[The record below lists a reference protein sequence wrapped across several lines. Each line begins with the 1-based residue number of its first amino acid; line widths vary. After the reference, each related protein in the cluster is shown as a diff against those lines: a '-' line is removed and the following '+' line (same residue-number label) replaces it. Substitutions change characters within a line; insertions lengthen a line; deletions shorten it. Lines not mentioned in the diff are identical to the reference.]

1 MNCVLIRAS
10 RYVDFKAELFYHRKS
25 QKVKSQNAAS
35 QTTRTIFYRRLAMKI
50 ELQKWSWQD
59 KQALIKICDSVDR
72 TYLSNRLPHPYTEES
87 ADWWLNMLAENDG
100 KTGIFRKII
109 ADGEIVGN
117 ITVEKKSD
125 VYSCDS
131 EIGYILLAEK
141 YSKGIMTEA
150 VRQICELAFS
160 ALDITRI
167 TGLVYEPNVASR
179 RVLEK
184 NNFVLEGVK
193 KNAVAKNGEIY
204 DLRIYG
210 KIK

>member
-1 MNCVLIRAS
+1 
-10 RYVDFKAELFYHRKS
+10 
-25 QKVKSQNAAS
+25 
-35 QTTRTIFYRRLAMKI
+35 
-50 ELQKWSWQD
+50 
-59 KQALIKICDSVDR
+59 
-72 TYLSNRLPHPYTEES
+72 
-87 ADWWLNMLAENDG
+87 MLAENDG

-117 ITVEKKSD
+117 ISVEKKSD

-141 YSKGIMTEA
+141 HSKGIMTEA
-150 VRQICELAFS
+150 VRQMCAIAFS

-184 NNFVLEGVK
+184 NDFVLEGVK

>member
-1 MNCVLIRAS
+1 
-10 RYVDFKAELFYHRKS
+10 
-25 QKVKSQNAAS
+25 
-35 QTTRTIFYRRLAMKI
+35 MKI

-59 KQALIKICDSVDR
+59 KQALIKICNNVDR

-167 TGLVYEPNVASR
+167 TGLVYEPNIVSR

-184 NNFVLEGVK
+184 NDFVLEGVM

>member
-10 RYVDFKAELFYHRKS
+10 RYVDFNPELFYHRKS
-25 QKVKSQNAAS
+25 QNAAS
-35 QTTRTIFYRRLAMKI
+35 QITRTIFYRRLAMKI

-184 NNFVLEGVK
+184 NNFVLEGLM

>member
-1 MNCVLIRAS
+1 
-10 RYVDFKAELFYHRKS
+10 
-25 QKVKSQNAAS
+25 
-35 QTTRTIFYRRLAMKI
+35 MKI

-141 YSKGIMTEA
+141 CSKGIMTEA